1 MEPEQRPIPAGTL
14 DSVIGIEGYEV
25 DAEGIGRAR
34 MAVVDAVRQPYGIV
48 HGGAYATLAE
58 SICSRATFESV
69 GPESIAMGQS
79 NDTTFLRPLAEGVV
93 HALATP
99 RHRGRTSWVWDVE
112 MSDAGGRLC
121 AISRMLIAVR
131 PAERPQ

>member
-58 SICSRATFESV
+58 SICSRATYESV

-121 AISRMLIAVR
+121 AISRMIIAVR